1 MHSHRGKSLL
11 IHKVPPPT
19 LFSSPLFLLKLTP
32 WRLASHCAWQ
42 PSLCVWWKWW
52 RQQRWWRW
60 WWWCVRA
67 CGMCVTVHV
76 TERGVCLCGC
86 WRLLHCACWG
96 IEGLGSA
103 QLCSS
108 LALSLPLAVWVSR
121 PLCLWWNY
129 RTVGVVGPA
138 LFQALVSVFVLNRI
152 WKKKRKTDTGC
163 SAWKVEVGGGW
174 RCELGWRVQRGYIRN
189 IIWKT
194 ERTPCWHPTGAA
206 TIEQQNVNF
215 PLHVCD

>member
-1 MHSHRGKSLL
+1 MALSRRALTQRKIPSDPQGAPSNSLL
-11 IHKVPPPT
+11 FPS
-19 LFSSPLFLLKLTP
+19 LSSQAHSLTACFPL
-32 WRLASHCAWQ
+32 RLAAVTV
-42 PSLCVWWKWW
+42 CVWWKWW
-52 RQQRWWRW
+52 RQQRWWR
-60 WWWCVRA
+60 WWCVRA

-108 LALSLPLAVWVSR
+108 LALSLPLAVWLSR

-129 RTVGVVGPA
+129 RTVGVAGPA

-152 WKKKRKTDTGC
+152 WEKERPIRAAQLERWRWVAVWAGVK
-163 SAWKVEVGGGW
+163 SATRIHKEYLENRGPPAGT
-174 RCELGWRVQRGYIRN
+174 LQVQ
-189 IIWKT
+189 
-194 ERTPCWHPTGAA
+194 
-206 TIEQQNVNF
+206 QQLSSKMVIFHYMYVIN
-215 PLHVCD
+215 